1 MLLSERRQR
10 YRNILEGSQCVHPAS
25 IFDPMSA
32 RMAEHLG
39 FEVGM
44 FSGSIASGTVL
55 GAPDLVVLTLSEFA
69 QQIQRITRASDISLM
84 VDADHGYGNA
94 LNVMRTVEEMES
106 AGVSALTIED
116 TVLPIPFG
124 GQGEGLISMEEM
136 VGKLRAAVAARQ
148 DPSLVVIGRTS
159 ALRDGGIPEVQ
170 KRVKAYQETGVDG
183 IFLVGARNAEE
194 IEAVHEA
201 TDLPLLLGGAPA
213 SLGDRNALA
222 ARGVRIALQGHL
234 PFYAAAKA
242 VYDTLK
248 HLKDGGSPADL
259 NDKVASDEL
268 LDIAQ
273 KRADYARWQRD
284 FLN

>member
-10 YRNILEGSQCVHPAS
+10 YRDILEGNECVHPAS

-32 RMAEHLG
+32 RMAAHLG

-159 ALRDGGIPEVQ
+159 ALRDGGISEVQ

-248 HLKDGGSPADL
+248 HLRDGGSPADL